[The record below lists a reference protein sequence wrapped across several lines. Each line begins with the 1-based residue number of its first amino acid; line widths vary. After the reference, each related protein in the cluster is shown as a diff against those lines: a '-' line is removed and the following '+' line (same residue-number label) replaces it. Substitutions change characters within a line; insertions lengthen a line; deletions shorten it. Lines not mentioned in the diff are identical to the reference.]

1 MIIDGETYACEGCIR
16 GHRSRSCQHNDRPL
30 QHIKAKGRPVS
41 QCNHCRSERKN
52 RSAHVKCQ
60 CGKRASE
67 GGSGKAKFLPIRAP
81 RSFFADEV
89 CVIVDCGCFSGQ
101 KCRCATKKSPKQE
114 PTKLSDMSDQI
125 SELASP
131 ASMLAMTSPA
141 QLSSAGTDFQWSD
154 AATPAS
160 NFPSLDGLAQFDPDA
175 WISSPQLD
183 SSMGFGGGGGG
194 GGSMDQ
200 SATLAAIPAT
210 ELESGSGLFSSTY
223 QQQQFPT
230 GIPDLANMN
239 EWPVLDDEATKQLLA
254 IMDTSADADLNGF
267 NASVL
272 GLMEANQN
280 ADPTFELGLSP
291 EQQQWLPHPAPSNAK
306 PTCDSKQ
313 EKGCGPCCG

>member
-1 MIIDGETYACEGCIR
+1 MIIDGETYACESCIR
-16 GHRSRSCQHNDRPL
+16 GHRSRNCQHNDRPL

-67 GGSGKAKFLPIRAP
+67 GGSG
-81 RSFFADEV
+81 
-89 CVIVDCGCFSGQ
+89 Q

-114 PTKLSDMSDQI
+114 PTKLGDISDQI

-131 ASMLAMTSPA
+131 ASILNMTSPA

-160 NFPSLDGLAQFDPDA
+160 NFTSLDGLAQFDPDA

-183 SSMGFGGGGGG
+183 STMGFGG

-200 SATLAAIPAT
+200 SAAMPAAGA
-210 ELESGSGLFSSTY
+210 ESGTGLFSSPQ
-223 QQQQFPT
+223 QQQQFPMDV
-230 GIPDLANMN
+230 PDFASMN
-239 EWPVLDDEATKQLLA
+239 EWPAMDDEATKQLLA
-254 IMDTSADADLNGF
+254 MMDTSAGLDLNGF
-267 NASVL
+267 DVSTLSLMGGNSNA
-272 GLMEANQN
+272 E
-280 ADPTFELGLSP
+280 PTFGLDFA
-291 EQQQWLPHPAPSNAK
+291 QQQQQQPLPQPATDNAK
-306 PTCDSKQ
+306 PACNSKR
-313 EKGCGPCCG
+313 EEGCGPCCG